1 MDEFLEVRIIEI
13 DEKGRAYGE
22 INGKKIYVKYGIPG
36 DVLKVKPYFI
46 RKGRRGKELWGEIVE
61 IVSSGEGRVEPKC
74 KYFGICGGCRFQ
86 DWDYRYQLRYK
97 KNKVLK
103 AFNKFKL
110 DIEITDPIPSPK
122 LWFYRNRM
130 DFPVGYRDGEPIIGL
145 KVYGRWDLVV
155 DLDECHLESEEAIEI
170 IKTVKEFMRE
180 YDIKPYDIIKHRG
193 FMRYVVVREGK
204 FTGDRL
210 VSLVTNKGSFI
221 GLDILIERLKEL
233 TTGIVWS
240 INPKLTDLSIGEEVI
255 GIYGKDYLNEKI
267 GGIVYYIHPNAFFQ
281 TNSYQAEKLV
291 SLAKEY
297 SGGGSTLVDVY
308 SGVGLFSYSLMDR
321 YLEVVSIES
330 DKYSIYS
337 AEINKKNLS
346 ADNVVIIE
354 AKAEEYLP
362 KIIGKPDTVI
372 VDPPR
377 PGMSREVKDAILRLE
392 PGEILYFSCNPDSMA
407 RDIYILGEKYR
418 IEDKVVP
425 IDMFPHTPHIE
436 VFAKLVLK

>member
-1 MDEFLEVRIIEI
+1 MDEFLEIHVIEI

-22 INGKKIYVKYGIPG
+22 INGKRIYVRYGIPG
-36 DVLKVKPYFI
+36 DGLKVKPYFI

-74 KYFGICGGCRFQ
+74 KYFGICGGCRFM

-97 KNKVLK
+97 RNRVLK

-110 DIEITDPIPSPK
+110 DSEITDPIPSPK

-240 INPKLTDLSIGEEVI
+240 INPKWTDLSIGEEVI

-321 YLEVVSIES
+321 YSEVVSIEA

-354 AKAEEYLP
+354 AKAEEHLP
-362 KIIGKPDTVI
+362 KIIGKPDTLI

-407 RDIYILGEKYR
+407 RDIYILSEKYR